1 MLKIKD
7 FVLDDEDLFGLYC
20 YIPTGIS
27 SERHIYKV
35 IGRLK
40 SNTYKDVPAMV
51 GDAYIHKEM
60 EDIVNVIHCG
70 VCEETVERYRLK
82 DVELVE
88 KV

>member
-20 YIPTGIS
+20 YIPTGKS
-27 SERHIYKV
+27 KEKFIYKV
-35 IGRLK
+35 IGRLR
-40 SNTYKDVPAMV
+40 SNSYKDIPAMS
-51 GDAYIHKEM
+51 GEPYIHKDM
-60 EDIVNVIHCG
+60 EDVVNVICCG
-70 VCEETVERYRLK
+70 VCEEKVERFRLK